1 MRKRESKMIDPPRF
15 PKIINPI
22 ENKAKKEFSK
32 ALDDMIKELTIN
44 MVKESK

>member
-1 MRKRESKMIDPPRF
+1 MKRKESKMIDPPRF

-22 ENKAKKEFSK
+22 ENKAKKEFSIM
-32 ALDDMIKELTIN
+32 LDNMIKELTIS